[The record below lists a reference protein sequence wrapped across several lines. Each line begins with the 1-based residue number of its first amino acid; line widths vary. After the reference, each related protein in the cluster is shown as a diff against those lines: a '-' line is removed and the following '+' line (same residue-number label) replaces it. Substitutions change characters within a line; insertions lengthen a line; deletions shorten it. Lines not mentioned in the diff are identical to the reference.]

1 MTNEEIYENVMGHK
15 PNKEFGIKGSFS
27 WDDIDALMNAV
38 KNYSIPDVGQ
48 SEQFYCTCSRAKGL
62 DHDEEGT
69 LYCISCQKE
78 VQWNIEFTKMESEWD
93 KVKWYGTNHNRN
105 QD

>member
-38 KNYSIPDVGQ
+38 KNCSIPAVVGR
-48 SEQFYCTCSRAKGL
+48 SEQLTCPRCKSTNILKPDKDNDAQ
-62 DHDEEGT
+62 
-69 LYCISCQKE
+69 CIECAFI
-78 VQWNIEFTKMESEWD
+78 WA
-93 KVKWYGTNHNRN
+93 G
-105 QD
+105 